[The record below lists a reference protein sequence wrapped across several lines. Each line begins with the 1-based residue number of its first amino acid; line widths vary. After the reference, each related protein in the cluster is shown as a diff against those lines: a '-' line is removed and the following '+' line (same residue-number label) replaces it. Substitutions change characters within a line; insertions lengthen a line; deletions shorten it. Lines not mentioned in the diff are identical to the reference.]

1 MELFLPSLFVFVL
14 TMIVVLFIVPRLT
27 PIIMVS
33 MSAILLFFAIQQHKS
48 LFASE
53 YTLSTW
59 QDRLTVFAPA
69 IFIGAVI
76 LYLLYA
82 IVAFFNKAE
91 VPVPTIPNVGI
102 TNMPPAE
109 TATNVVTQAI
119 NNTLKAANNAVN
131 TIKNTASNFSN
142 ITQNGLRKSFFEVI

>member
-59 QDRLTVFAPA
+59 QDRLTIFAPGV
-69 IFIGAVI
+69 FIGAVI

-82 IVAFFNKAE
+82 ITAFFNKGE
-91 VPVPTIPNVGI
+91 VPVPAMPQVTIE
-102 TNMPPAE
+102 NMPSAE

-131 TIKNTASNFSN
+131 TIRNNASNIN
-142 ITQNGLRKSFFEVI
+142 TNGLRKSFFEVI